1 MSSALVDAG
10 PALQFQRAMPVL
22 EISDMVGS
30 LAFYKDK
37 LGFDAAT
44 WGEPPS
50 FAIVQRGEVT
60 LALALVAG
68 GTATVSRKTWA
79 AYIYVRNVDNLFAE
93 LRAAGVAVADPPE
106 NRPYNCREM
115 IIDDP
120 DGHILA
126 FGQVLDPE
134 TRGPGLSE
142 RIGRDAAL
150 SGQSGANDT
159 RTQ

>member
-1 MSSALVDAG
+1 MSAASAD
-10 PALQFQRAMPVL
+10 PTRSFQFQRVMPVL
-22 EISDMVGS
+22 EISDIALS
-30 LAFYKDK
+30 LVFYEGK

-60 LALALVAG
+60 LALALVAA
-68 GTATVSRKTWA
+68 GTVTVSRKTWA
-79 AYIYVRNVDNLFAE
+79 AYIYVRDVDSLFAE
-93 LRAAGVAVADPPE
+93 LQAAGVVIADPPE

-115 IIDDP
+115 IVDDP

-126 FGQVLDPE
+126 FGQVLDPD

-142 RIGRDAAL
+142 RIGRDARP
-150 SGQSGANDT
+150 GD
-159 RTQ
+159 